1 MFKKRK
7 STKEIIGI
15 EEIVDSS
22 IMTNHGE
29 MLYFLIKPSNL
40 SVLSESNVSAK
51 VQSLRVILN
60 SLPDLEIVCLNSKEN
75 FDENKAYIEKRIE
88 KEDNSKILS
97 LLEKDSKNLDKIQV
111 TMATAREFLIV
122 FKIRKEDLSTKQNLI
137 SQIETTFKDGN
148 FNLKL
153 ATEEDIKRFLSVY
166 FEQNVTTE
174 KYEKYDGELSLLR
187 RDGTQCQ
194 RGYGERWTVNG

>member
-60 SLPDLEIVCLNSKEN
+60 SLPDIEIVCLNSKEN
-75 FDENKAYIEKRIE
+75 FDENKAYIGKRID

-174 KYEKYDGELSLLR
+174 KYERYD
-187 RDGTQCQ
+187 
-194 RGYGERWTVNG
+194 GERWTING